1 MNPDIAVS
9 LVSKGLELALVI
21 SAPVLIAG
29 LAVGLLVSIFQAVTQ
44 IQEMTLS
51 FIPKIIVM
59 VVLIGVTFPWM
70 LSTLMEYTVA
80 LIMEHFRPENALP
93 TAEQAAAAQ
102 AQAQFFAL
110 SDAGAGVSPDF
121 KTAKVQS

>member
-80 LIMEHFRPENALP
+80 LIQNMNTYVGKYKVYILKFCITYLNYI
-93 TAEQAAAAQ
+93 
-102 AQAQFFAL
+102 FFI
-110 SDAGAGVSPDF
+110 
-121 KTAKVQS
+121 